1 MTGRGGRGTAAAL
14 ALVLLG
20 TALVCHPASA
30 QSLNEALAAA
40 YKNNPRLDADRARQR
55 ATDEEVARANSGY
68 RPSVAASAEIGY
80 QRNDTSPSS
89 PANGETHPKGYAI
102 TGSQPIFSGF
112 RVLNGVRRAEA
123 TVRAGREALRLTE
136 QEVLL
141 AAATAYMDVVR
152 DQAIVRLREN
162 NVTVLT
168 RELRATQDRFSVGEV
183 TRTDVAQ
190 AQARRASAVS
200 NLDAARAELRSSRAR
215 FEQVVG
221 FPPNNLRDQRPPE
234 RTLPKSLPDAIG
246 IALKEYPEVVNALY
260 NEQANRHN
268 VDAIWGE
275 LLPTVSLDA
284 RYQRNFDTSRT
295 IDEAETTTVTGRVT
309 VPIYERGGEV
319 HARVRQAKH
328 THVQALQLVEQQ
340 RTVAQERV
348 VSAWSAYTAAKAQI
362 ESDRA
367 QVAATRTA
375 LAGVREEERVGQR
388 TLLDVLNAEAEALNA
403 EVGLVRT
410 QRDLVVRGYAL
421 LASVGRLSAAE
432 TGVTSKAYDPD
443 VHYHEIRRKWWGI
456 SITRSDGR
464 REVHDMWETHGVKY
478 EENRLK

>member
-1 MTGRGGRGTAAAL
+1 
-14 ALVLLG
+14 
-20 TALVCHPASA
+20 
-30 QSLNEALAAA
+30 
-40 YKNNPRLDADRARQR
+40 
-55 ATDEEVARANSGY
+55 
-68 RPSVAASAEIGY
+68 
-80 QRNDTSPSS
+80 
-89 PANGETHPKGYAI
+89 
-102 TGSQPIFSGF
+102 
-112 RVLNGVRRAEA
+112 
-123 TVRAGREALRLTE
+123 
-136 QEVLL
+136 
-141 AAATAYMDVVR
+141 
-152 DQAIVRLREN
+152 
-162 NVTVLT
+162 
-168 RELRATQDRFSVGEV
+168 
-183 TRTDVAQ
+183 
-190 AQARRASAVS
+190 
-200 NLDAARAELRSSRAR
+200 
-215 FEQVVG
+215 
-221 FPPNNLRDQRPPE
+221 
-234 RTLPKSLPDAIG
+234 
-246 IALKEYPEVVNALY
+246 
-260 NEQANRHN
+260 
-268 VDAIWGE
+268 
-275 LLPTVSLDA
+275 
-284 RYQRNFDTSRT
+284 
-295 IDEAETTTVTGRVT
+295 